1 MSSFLVKPQFCFWGL
16 LSNWFMPFRLSRL
29 ISFTESQLIIV
40 VYHIYKTPSQEHQIC
55 AWVLGYCTLVK
66 FSINITI
73 ALMYGTSAHIS
84 LVRSGHM
91 TITKLCRAG
100 VYNLFAERSF
110 GEGVPHRRKGN
121 SLNSDKICSTF
132 WSYYLSSLLSLLSLS
147 SYSVFLFQ
155 KIQKTQFYSRRSKKH
170 HSVKVLS
177 INKPNLGTQMPWWDS
192 SQSQH
197 STFQNHLR

>member
-1 MSSFLVKPQFCFWGL
+1 
-16 LSNWFMPFRLSRL
+16 MPFRLSRL
-29 ISFTESQLIIV
+29 ISFTESQLIV
-40 VYHIYKTPSQEHQIC
+40 VVNHIYKTPSQEHQIC
-55 AWVLGYCTLVK
+55 AWVLGYGTLVK

-73 ALMYGTSAHIS
+73 ALMYGTSAPIS
-84 LVRSGHM
+84 LVRLGHM

-121 SLNSDKICSTF
+121 SLNSDKICYTF
-132 WSYYLSSLLSLLSLS
+132 WSYCLCCLACYRFPHIL
-147 SYSVFLFQ
+147 Y
-155 KIQKTQFYSRRSKKH
+155 FYSRRSKKH
-170 HSVKVLS
+170 SLYAIKEWHGFFSHSVKVLL
-177 INKPNLGTQMPWWDS
+177 INKPNLATQMPWWDS